1 MLEIQFCKKISLL
14 KIPLFF
20 ETKSDFDDALKVKMK
35 NSTFPCSP
43 EQSFLDSLHGQER
56 NAICKANR
64 ESESMHPLSER
75 DRVKKDYGK
84 VELKYRM
91 FCKDY

>member
-1 MLEIQFCKKISLL
+1 
-14 KIPLFF
+14 
-20 ETKSDFDDALKVKMK
+20 MK
-35 NSTFPCSP
+35 NFRDSTFPCSP

-84 VELKYRM
+84 VE
-91 FCKDY
+91 